1 MRGWRRRRP
10 DHQRSSH
17 EIRREGPCCMNLPG
31 AMVSIPIFHI
41 ATRSA
46 TSFRRRNTGSLTG
59 QPTLG
64 RFRIRAKIG
73 HKVCSKGSGRGSS
86 GSGRLSM
93 SSAYRQSARVAAHIG
108 AGRAI
113 AAQRVGHENA
123 GHAPALHQLPQETL
137 GRAGIPSA
145 LHRNFEH
152 IAVRVDRPPEPW
164 RFITDVRSPAH
175 TYHRII

>member
-113 AAQRVGHENA
+113 AAQRVR
-123 GHAPALHQLPQETL
+123 
-137 GRAGIPSA
+137 RARPSA
-145 LHRNFEH
+145 SSASSGNAWPRGHSFGFAPEFRAHR
-152 IAVRVDRPPEPW
+152 RSRRPPA
-164 RFITDVRSPAH
+164 RAMAIHHRRSLPGPYLPPDYL
-175 TYHRII
+175 TN